1 MFLELIQLK
10 EKSRKTMTKFTKIL
24 NKNISG
30 KKVLSLF
37 ILTNVVYLYMLM
49 VTIPKTMG
57 FSNGMKLLDMLPT
70 GYNKNYVNE
79 LFRALGENGRE
90 IYLTNQIPVDMIYPL
105 LFGLTYT
112 LLLAYFLKKLNKLK
126 SPYTYLCLLPIFA
139 GIADYLE
146 NIGII
151 TMLKSYPDLTEI
163 SVNATNT
170 FSVIKSIS
178 TSIFFIA
185 LIVILIILG
194 IKFVRR
200 NKTSANNVYN

>member
-1 MFLELIQLK
+1 MNRIA
-10 EKSRKTMTKFTKIL
+10 KIL
-24 NKNISG
+24 EKNISG

-37 ILTNVVYLYMLM
+37 ILTNVIYLFMLI

-70 GYNKNYVNE
+70 GYNQDYVNE
-79 LFRALGENGRE
+79 LFRTLGENGRD

-105 LFGLTYT
+105 LFGLTYS

-126 SPYTYLCLLPIFA
+126 HPFTYLCLLPIIA

-146 NIGII
+146 NFGII
-151 TMLKSYPDLTEI
+151 TMLNSYPDLTETT
-163 SVNATNT
+163 VNATNT

-178 TSIFFIA
+178 TSMFFIA
-185 LIVILIILG
+185 LIVVLIILG
-194 IKFVRR
+194 IKFVKR
-200 NKTSANNVYN
+200 NKSSANNVYN

>member
-1 MFLELIQLK
+1 MNRLA
-10 EKSRKTMTKFTKIL
+10 KIL
-24 NKNISG
+24 EKNTSG
-30 KKVLSLF
+30 KKILGLF
-37 ILTNVVYLYMLM
+37 ILTNIVYVFMLF

-70 GYNKNYVNE
+70 GYNRDYVNE
-79 LFRALGENGRE
+79 LFRTLGENGRE

-105 LFGLTYT
+105 LFGLTYS

-126 SPYTYLCLLPIFA
+126 SPFTYLCLLPIIA

-151 TMLKSYPDLTEI
+151 TMLKSYPNFTENT
-163 SVNATNT
+163 VNATNT
-170 FSVIKSIS
+170 FSVVKSTS

-185 LIVILIILG
+185 IIIILIILG
-194 IKFVRR
+194 IKFI
-200 NKTSANNVYN
+200 KKK